1 MYHDKKSIHLTEIKP
16 LEFDFSNEVKNGNSL
31 VDIISYVRGEKS
43 NNNVSL
49 KTVVKELNISCSA
62 EIKDAIEKSIKDFK
76 ATLFIENLKLR
87 EVKKDYKITKV
98 ELEIEKDVSK

>member
-1 MYHDKKSIHLTEIKP
+1 M
-16 LEFDFSNEVKNGNSL
+16 
-31 VDIISYVRGEKS
+31 
-43 NNNVSL
+43 SL